1 MDVFE
6 AIMARRTIRKFK
18 PEPVPEWKIEKILD
32 AGRYAPSA
40 ENTQTWRYIIVKD
53 PETKKLMADLSQE
66 RVRLSN
72 AEVSFEARQERL
84 WYLPPDVRP
93 DALARVSDGSLFRF
107 PEQADTVLVCCTSHT
122 FQESPLCSLPYENN
136 LAGLVMSIQN
146 MWLATTALGL
156 GGAYV
161 ANICEHVDA
170 RLNEIL
176 CEHLGIPRTWKPVAL
191 FPIGVPKHPV
201 LGPPRF
207 PLESICFV
215 EQWGIPYKR
224 LAFRKR

>member
-1 MDVFE
+1 MDVFR
-6 AIMARRTIRKFK
+6 AIMERRSVREFK

-32 AGRYAPSA
+32 AGRYGPSA
-40 ENTQTWRYIIVKD
+40 ENAQVWRYIIVKD
-53 PETKKLMADLSQE
+53 QATKKLMADLCQE
-66 RVRLSN
+66 RFRLSN
-72 AEVSFEARQERL
+72 TEVPFEARQERL

-93 DALARVSDGSLFRF
+93 DAIESTYDGALFRF
-107 PEQADTVLVCCTSHT
+107 PERADTVLVCCTSHT
-122 FQESPLCSLPYENN
+122 FQESHLCSLPYENN
-136 LAGLVMSIQN
+136 LAGLAMSLQN

-156 GGAYV
+156 GGTYV

-176 CEHLGIPRTWKPVAL
+176 CEYLGIPRTWKPVAL
-191 FPIGVPKHPV
+191 FPIGVPKNPLV
-201 LGPPRF
+201 GPPRF
-207 PLESICFV
+207 PLESACFV